1 VFESCR
7 YFGEHNNGRDEPG
20 RNVES
25 ACVRLHC
32 WIADT
37 SQWPPR
43 TCLAALGSIWRNAF
57 NRFDPSL
64 ALKNWEAT
72 VSNVDSISRSVPAA
86 PP

>member
-7 YFGEHNNGRDEPG
+7 YFGEHNNGGDEPG
-20 RNVES
+20 GNIES

-43 TCLAALGSIWRNAF
+43 TCFAALAPSRA
-57 NRFDPSL
+57 DPSL
-64 ALKNWEAT
+64 VFVEELG
-72 VSNVDSISRSVPAA
+72 SNSFER
-86 PP
+86 